1 MSLQGRIS
9 KTKKSLY
16 DAKEKLGNLEQSKFT
31 PHGVHLIKHL
41 NRQIEASIEGL
52 GELKDEIEGRQ
63 KPTPSEEEPQR
74 PDIADDRI

>member
-16 DAKEKLGNLEQSKFT
+16 DAKEKLSNLERDKFT
-31 PHGVHLIKHL
+31 PHGVHLINHL

-52 GELKDEIEGRQ
+52 GELKDEIKGRQ
-63 KPTPSEEEPQR
+63 PEPSEEEPQR